1 MTFTGLLKMRCQ
13 RLKLQLL
20 QEQEAVEKAQNLFR
34 TSQTSSI
41 SILTSSCFCGGGG
54 RRHFHQYIACTLS
67 RSERFVHVGSHTNVF
82 RPRRTFKWP
91 MEKDLGSQ
99 KLSVRRNCIE
109 MIINTIK
116 IHEAI
121 KSESISLSNAELM
134 DKETPSQQFTQRQH
148 GNSRSV
154 SMTFFKTVLHH
165 DEAEE
170 GSGGVLLLLA
180 ASSRK
185 RRLS

>member
-1 MTFTGLLKMRCQ
+1 
-13 RLKLQLL
+13 
-20 QEQEAVEKAQNLFR
+20 
-34 TSQTSSI
+34 
-41 SILTSSCFCGGGG
+41 
-54 RRHFHQYIACTLS
+54 
-67 RSERFVHVGSHTNVF
+67 
-82 RPRRTFKWP
+82 